1 MVYVWMGGYD
11 KNIYEWTERD
21 GSIQTARDFVAA
33 WLLMVDLRQNQGR
46 LFLQL
51 NLAIL
56 KSDELKDSTIKFEK
70 LKYLRMVIVQLF
82 PSKCL
87 ISVQITAY
95 PFYLSLQYYQNKEGS
110 LLYIALDF
118 IEPSVSLL
126 LT

>member
-1 MVYVWMGGYD
+1 M
-11 KNIYEWTERD
+11 
-21 GSIQTARDFVAA
+21 SIQAARDFVAA
-33 WLLMVDLRQNQGR
+33 WLLMVDLRQDQGR

-56 KSDELKDSTIKFEK
+56 KSDEFKDSAIKFEK

-82 PSKCL
+82 PSKCFV
-87 ISVQITAY
+87 SVQITAD
-95 PFYLSLQYYQNKEGS
+95 PFYLSLQYYQNKECS
-110 LLYIALDF
+110 LLHIAFDF